1 MPKQEKLRN
10 CQKKVYNQNNGI
22 SRVFLAIY
30 GYLWEDPIIYYFY
43 LLRKTS
49 IFIIYC
55 WNITTTTFKKLKT
68 EQSYVVKLY
77 SILWSRNQNPPSPSL
92 LYLNNVYYII
102 HIFCRLFFCVFFPI
116 STHFLKKSYHY
127 IILQCYIFFG
137 YFTMY
142 YYYCIH
148 FYLIMW
154 FFLV

>member
-1 MPKQEKLRN
+1 MPK
-10 CQKKVYNQNNGI
+10 KVHNQNNGI
-22 SRVFLAIY
+22 SRFFLAIY

-116 STHFLKKSYHY
+116 STHFFKNLTITLYYSA
-127 IILQCYIFFG
+127 I
-137 YFTMY
+137 YFLATLLCTTITVY
-142 YYYCIH
+142 N
-148 FYLIMW
+148 FTL
-154 FFLV
+154 